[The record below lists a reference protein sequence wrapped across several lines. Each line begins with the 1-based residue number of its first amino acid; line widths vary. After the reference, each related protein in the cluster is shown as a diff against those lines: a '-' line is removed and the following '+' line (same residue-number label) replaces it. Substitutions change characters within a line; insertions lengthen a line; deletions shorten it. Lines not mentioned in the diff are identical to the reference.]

1 VTRTSLSRS
10 KGQRSRSPGRFAHRR
25 VGASGGG
32 RENVLAVGNCCCVA
46 VCLAAEGTSAPTEEE
61 RGGAYRGGP
70 PPTAYLNLLRI
81 SARSLLSAGVCPSV
95 TFVYCIQTAKD
106 IVKLF
111 SQSGSG
117 SPVILIFDPKRR
129 YPIPRGTPSAGSL
142 NTPGVGKICDFRL
155 KSPFIS
161 ETVRDRPILLWNV
174 NRKWRIDPCRF
185 R

>member
-1 VTRTSLSRS
+1 MLT
-10 KGQRSRSPGRFAHRR
+10 A
-25 VGASGGG
+25 
-32 RENVLAVGNCCCVA
+32 VLARQAAAAVSVGTYWPWETT
-46 VCLAAEGTSAPTEEE
+46 AALPSARRRKALRRPRGEE
-61 RGGAYRGGP
+61 RGGGIPWWP
-70 PPTAYLNLLRI
+70 PPTAFLNLLRV